1 MELLDLYIILNQKHY
16 MYGDAGVAMH
26 GAVME
31 YADVDGDIV
40 GTLGDNNEVLVWPYI
55 SEDDDID
62 DAIEITKEKFGWFL
76 KEIYEILI
84 QLNGGA
90 ND

>member
-1 MELLDLYIILNQKHY
+1 MEMMIGLINKLMKEPL
-16 MYGDAGVAMH
+16 
-26 GAVME
+26 ME

-76 KEIYEILI
+76 KEIYGNIDTI
-84 QLNGGA
+84 KWGA